1 MTDDSRLAGEDPG
14 LGPGE
19 LQSRALR
26 GATWSSL
33 SSMVSLPLA
42 IAVSVVL
49 ARSLGP
55 EQFARFAYLT
65 FLVPLLFTLS
75 DLGFSSATTRAASQ
89 AFAAGDLAATRQLLG
104 KTLGW
109 NVLRVPLLSAIAIV
123 VAQPGPVVGF
133 VIVVAVALSSASAGL
148 LFALHA
154 ENRGAANAKL
164 AFLQGVAAGVS
175 SAIAALAGASGTTVW
190 AINMISG
197 IVATPGYLLIANPAL
212 RRAALIPRLPRGLP
226 GGFWRYGVTALAVS
240 LISTLVFSRSEI
252 AILEAL
258 GEHQALA
265 VFALAFGLA
274 QRLTAPV
281 DTLLGPLTPALSA
294 LAGAHPDR
302 MQAGFGRALRLSA
315 AGVAFLAAAAGVGT
329 MLVAP
334 VLFGAEYEGVGPAFL
349 ALAAVTLIRAAV
361 QPYIALAHA
370 IGRPGILMRANLIA
384 LLADVAIAL
393 ALIPPLGL
401 WGAVLA
407 NVAGGLLALGL
418 MIRMTP
424 GAERIAHAGVPV
436 ARLIALATA
445 SSLAAYGF
453 GLLAGELHPGAGA
466 LVAFVAG
473 TACFLALA
481 STSGGLLPAD
491 DAAVLLRTLPARLP
505 ALSRSVTLI
514 ARRLTMSVET

>member
-1 MTDDSRLAGEDPG
+1 MTGDGGLPGEDTG
-14 LGPGE
+14 LAPRE

-26 GATWSSL
+26 GATWSSV
-33 SSMVSLPLA
+33 SSVVSLPVA

-65 FLVPLLFTLS
+65 FLVPLLFTLT
-75 DLGFSSATTRAASQ
+75 DLGFSSATTRLASQ
-89 AFAAGDLAATRQLLG
+89 SFAAGDLAATRELLG

-109 NVLRVPLLSAIAIV
+109 NLLRVPLLSAIVIAI
-123 VAQPGPVVGF
+123 ARPGPVVGL
-133 VIVVAVALSSASAGL
+133 VIVVAVALTSASVGL

-164 AFLQGVAAGVS
+164 AFLQGIAAGVS
-175 SAIAALAGASGTTVW
+175 SAVAALAGASGTTVW
-190 AINMISG
+190 AVNMVSG
-197 IVATPGYLLIANPAL
+197 IIAVPGYLLIANPAL
-212 RRAALIPRLPRGLP
+212 RRAALTPRMPRGLP
-226 GGFWRYGVTALAVS
+226 GGFWRYGIAALGVS
-240 LISTLVFSRSEI
+240 LLSTLVFSRSEI

-258 GEHQALA
+258 GEHHALA

-281 DTLLGPLTPALSA
+281 DTLLGPLMPALSA
-294 LAGAHPDR
+294 LAGAHPER

-315 AGVAFLAAAAGVGT
+315 TGVAFLAAAAGVGT
-329 MLVAP
+329 MLIAP

-349 ALAAVTLIRAAV
+349 ALAAVTLVRGAV

-384 LLADVAIAL
+384 LLVDVAIAI

-401 WGAVLA
+401 WGAVVA
-407 NVAGGLLALGL
+407 NVAGGLLALAL

-424 GAERIAHAGVPV
+424 GAERLSHSGVPV
-436 ARLIALATA
+436 ARLVALAA
-445 SSLAAYGF
+445 VSSLVAYGL
-453 GLLAGELHPGAGA
+453 GLAAGELHPGAGA
-466 LVAFVAG
+466 LTAFVAG
-473 TACFLALA
+473 TGCFLVLA
-481 STSGGLLPAD
+481 GRSGGLLPAD
-491 DAAVLLRTLPARLP
+491 DAAVLLRTLPARMP
-505 ALSRSVTLI
+505 ALARPANLI
-514 ARRLTMSVET
+514 ARRLTATMGA